1 MKRERATQLLTEMI
15 DRLERGEWP
24 VHLVEEVHLFGSYV
38 RGALHPGD
46 VDIVVQHSTDRRW
59 LDESLHAMINGR
71 DSYTSMKQG
80 LRGRARGMSLQ
91 FQERDSLRDEGFEL
105 MLLWKKGEPFD
116 LARERLEQLPV
127 DPAAGSAPRD
137 HMLPVFE
144 AMAQI
149 PPRPVRIQLWELHEA
164 EGIDVARIDL
174 ADAEP
179 ADAEAA
185 RQIRW
190 RWTDT
195 SPLRRAGAS
204 AVAHL
209 EREGVSPGQVELH
222 GQHLS
227 GLDRDVQCFVDLG
240 WRYFR
245 GLSRYLED
253 GQSWMEIPRPH
264 RTKQL
269 EALLIQPRTPGAVA
283 S

>member
-1 MKRERATQLLTEMI
+1 MI
-15 DRLERGEWP
+15 DRLECGEWP
-24 VHLVEEVHLFGSYV
+24 VHLVEDVHLFGSYA
-38 RGALHPGD
+38 RGALSPGD
-46 VDIVVQHSTDRRW
+46 VDVVVQHSTDRRW

-71 DSYTSMKQG
+71 DSYTSLKQG

-105 MLLWKKGEPFD
+105 MLLWRKGEPFD
-116 LARERLEQLPV
+116 LARERLERLPV

-149 PPRPVRIQLWELHEA
+149 PPHPVRIQLWELHQA
-164 EGIDVARIDL
+164 QRIHVARIDL

-179 ADAEAA
+179 ADTEAA
-185 RQIRW
+185 HHLRR
-190 RWTDT
+190 RWTES

-209 EREGVSPGQVELH
+209 EREGVSPDQVELH
-222 GQHLS
+222 GRRLS
-227 GLDRDVQCFVDLG
+227 GPDRGVQCFIDLG

-245 GLSRYLED
+245 CLSRYLED
-253 GQSWMEIPRPH
+253 GQSWMEVPRPH
-264 RTKQL
+264 RTKPL
-269 EALLIQPRTPGAVA
+269 EALLIQPRRPGAVA